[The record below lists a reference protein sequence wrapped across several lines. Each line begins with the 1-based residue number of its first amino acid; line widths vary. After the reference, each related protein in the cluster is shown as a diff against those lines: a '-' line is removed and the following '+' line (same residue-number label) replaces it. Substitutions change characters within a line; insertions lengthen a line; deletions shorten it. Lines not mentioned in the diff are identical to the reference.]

1 MPDPVSPGG
10 VAPATVDNT
19 SILLDRLCGYDVDE
33 EAGKTKLAI
42 HGYVDALTA
51 NLSSWTDKPTDAEV
65 ESMFALSG
73 QSFDPTDTQVA
84 ATTSIKALITNGTRS
99 EHEVQSILRL
109 GETYP
114 DVITKA
120 RVKSMLGL

>member
-19 SILLDRLCGYDVDE
+19 SILLDRLCGYDVDDE
-33 EAGKTKLAI
+33 TGKTKLPI

-65 ESMFALSG
+65 ASMFALSG
-73 QSFDPTDTQVA
+73 QSFQRRKSNLSLVPVRWQ
-84 ATTSIKALITNGTRS
+84 ITPAMIIGNDEQNVGSR
-99 EHEVQSILRL
+99 
-109 GETYP
+109 
-114 DVITKA
+114 
-120 RVKSMLGL
+120 GL